1 MRCRNGWPAWRWR
14 LPPLHQPRCLSGF
27 CHHQRLPLHRRRPR
41 YPSRRRAL

>member
-1 MRCRNGWPAWRWR
+1 MRCRNGWPAWRWH